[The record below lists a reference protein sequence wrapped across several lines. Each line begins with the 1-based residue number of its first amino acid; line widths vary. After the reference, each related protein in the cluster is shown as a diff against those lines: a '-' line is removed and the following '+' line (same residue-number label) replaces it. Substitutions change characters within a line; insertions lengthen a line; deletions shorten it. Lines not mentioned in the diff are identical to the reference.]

1 MKGAVVKYYGARWS
15 DRVFAH
21 NQIFIE
27 DEAES
32 WVAAQVA
39 LHLNHA
45 IDGAGNDAAVCIEEH
60 LLSQREYT
68 YAQFFKNINEDLV
81 LSLFTAATKGPAFF
95 GWVGL
100 WVNVL
105 HGSCDCGAWGGG
117 LLEDVPAA
125 DLFAHVLLLGRL

>member
-45 IDGAGNDAAVCIEEH
+45 IDGAGNDAAVCVEEH
-60 LLSQREYT
+60 
-68 YAQFFKNINEDLV
+68 AQFFKNINEDLV
-81 LSLFTAATKGPAFF
+81 LSLFTAATKCPAFF

-100 WVNVL
+100 WVDVL
-105 HGSCDCGAWGGG
+105 HGSCDCGAWGRG